1 MSRAIAIIK
10 ASLAKIAV
18 SDAPGIV
25 RQRFAGEIDMAY
37 KLGLIDYTE
46 HDQHTTAL
54 AAACKHRLDELHA
67 AKLKRLGI
75 RE

>member
-1 MSRAIAIIK
+1 MSRAVAIIK
-10 ASLAKIAV
+10 ASLGKIATA
-18 SDAPGIV
+18 DAPEIL
-25 RQRFAGEIDMAY
+25 RNRFAGEIDMAY

-75 RE
+75 KE

>member
-1 MSRAIAIIK
+1 MSRAVAIIK

-37 KLGLIDYTE
+37 KLGLIDYPE
-46 HDQHTTAL
+46 HDQHMTAL
-54 AAACKHRLDELHA
+54 ATACKDRRNELHA
-67 AKLKRLGI
+67 ANMKRLGI
-75 RE
+75 KE

>member
-10 ASLAKIAV
+10 ASLGKIENA
-18 SDAPGIV
+18 DAPEV
-25 RQRFAGEIDMAY
+25 LRNRFAGEIDMAY

-75 RE
+75 KE

>member
-1 MSRAIAIIK
+1 MSRAVAIIK
-10 ASLAKIAV
+10 TSLGKIATAD
-18 SDAPGIV
+18 SPEIL
-25 RQRFAGEIDMAY
+25 RNRFAGEIDMAY